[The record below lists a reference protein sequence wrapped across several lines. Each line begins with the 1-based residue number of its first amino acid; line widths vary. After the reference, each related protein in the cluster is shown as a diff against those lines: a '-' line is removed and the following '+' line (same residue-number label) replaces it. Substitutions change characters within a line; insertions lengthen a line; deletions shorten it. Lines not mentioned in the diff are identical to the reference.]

1 MSFLAARFIIFPIFI
16 EQGQVAPLY
25 LFKPNFQMKSTSWIV
40 NGVLALAIIILYVLH
55 FTNSNPEIKS
65 TALAAGGTKVAYF
78 EIDSIQ
84 NNYEF
89 FKEVKSAL
97 QVKDM
102 ENAKQ
107 LTALKNTFAAK
118 YQDLQKN
125 GQSFTQ
131 AQVAN
136 RQQELAQ
143 LEKNYTSKEQQLS
156 QELQEESFKKLQEVK
171 KKIELYLEKY
181 NKAKTFAYIF
191 SSNSDLMYYK
201 DTAYDITSDI
211 VKGLNG
217 EYKSKN

>member
-1 MSFLAARFIIFPIFI
+1 
-16 EQGQVAPLY
+16 
-25 LFKPNFQMKSTSWIV
+25 MKSTSWMV

-55 FTNSNPEIKS
+55 FSNSSPVIKAS
-65 TALAAGGTKVAYF
+65 AAAGAGTKVAYF

-89 FKEVKSAL
+89 FKEVKSSL

-107 LTALKNTFAAK
+107 LTALKNAFAAK

-131 AQVAN
+131 AEVAS
-136 RQQELAQ
+136 RQQELAA
-143 LEKNYTSKEQQLS
+143 LEKNYTNKEQQLA
-156 QELQEESFKKLQEVK
+156 QELQEESFKRLQEVK
-171 KKIELYLEKY
+171 KKIEVFLEKY
-181 NKAKTFAYIF
+181 NKGKTFSYIF